1 VARLARF
8 GASGQQIPSLG
19 LTQGLMRQSG
29 VSDRIVGLSWSMVPL
44 TKTPVNPHL
53 RELSDSPIRPIHRK
67 PLPALTGVRFFAAM
81 QVVFFHYGAGFA
93 LRHNF
98 STPLYRL
105 LDNGWTS
112 VTLFFLL
119 SGFILSYTYEG
130 QIQGG
135 QNRRHFW
142 QARFARIYPVY
153 FLSLVAMIPFAF
165 SSGYPNAVHSA
176 WQGLSVVAMVQAW
189 NPFLPAN
196 AQIWN
201 SPAWTLSVEAVFYLV
216 FPFAVPALE
225 KASSRVLRIAAVSL
239 LLLIVFGHTMNP
251 TGSSGTL
258 FFIPLPIERLPEF
271 LLGAIGGIVFLRSN
285 PPRYPI
291 LFAIASLLGIA
302 IIETTVHGRWVS
314 LLAIPFA
321 VLLYSLADGK
331 GFVARVLSSNTLV
344 LLGGASYSIY
354 LLQVPVRLWAHRFL
368 SRAGAVDAV
377 VSPVLLVAISVLVF
391 LAWEEPARRW
401 IRNRFRASQKTQRNP
416 SPAPVS
422 PMNAP

>member
-1 VARLARF
+1 MAP
-8 GASGQQIPSLG
+8 PSK
-19 LTQGLMRQSG
+19 
-29 VSDRIVGLSWSMVPL
+29 P
-44 TKTPVNPHL
+44 PVNPHL

-93 LRHNF
+93 LRHRF
-98 STPLYRL
+98 STPFYRL

-130 QIQGG
+130 QIEGTQS
-135 QNRRHFW
+135 RRHFW

-165 SSGYPNAVHSA
+165 SSGYLGAVHSV

-201 SPAWTLSVEAVFYLV
+201 APAWTLSVEAFFYLV
-216 FPFAVPALE
+216 FPFVLPPLE
-225 KASSRVLRIAAVSL
+225 KASLRVLRISAVSL
-239 LLLIVFGHTMNP
+239 LLLIVFAHTMTP

-258 FFIPLPIERLPEF
+258 FFIPLPVVRLPEF
-271 LLGAIGGIVFLRSN
+271 LLGAISGILFLRSN
-285 PPRYPI
+285 PPRYPVLI
-291 LFAIASLLGIA
+291 AIASLLGVA
-302 IIETTVHGRWVS
+302 IIETTVQGPWIS

-321 VLLYSLADGK
+321 LLLYSLADGK
-331 GFVARVLSSNTLV
+331 GFVARILSSNMLV

-354 LLQVPVRLWAHRFL
+354 LLQIPVRLWTHRFL
-368 SRAGAVDAV
+368 SRAGAADSIDAV
-377 VSPVLLVAISVLVF
+377 VSPILLVAISVLVF

-401 IRNRFRASQKTQRNP
+401 IRNRFRASQKTRRSS